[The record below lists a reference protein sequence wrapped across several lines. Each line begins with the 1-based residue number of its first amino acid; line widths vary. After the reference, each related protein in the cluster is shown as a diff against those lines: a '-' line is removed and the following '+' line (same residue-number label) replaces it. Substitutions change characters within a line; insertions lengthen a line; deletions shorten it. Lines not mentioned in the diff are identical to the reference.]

1 MRAAAATQHILARQP
16 PETDRDITM
25 DPIDRP
31 RSEPDKTPQ
40 PESSSK
46 RNDGNTVRNYSLR
59 RLHSVFAAEQM
70 DLMSE
75 LPQTFGGLEQIPFSS
90 TVTIQALM
98 NEGDLH
104 QVFLTSIAPGN
115 SSHQRMSFLKSP
127 EASTPSHSCRRR
139 RVLRSSQCANLRS
152 QAVSF

>member
-1 MRAAAATQHILARQP
+1 MIAANSLPKSPLRAADASQSPEKTAVRTAAATQHILTRQP

-46 RNDGNTVRNYSLR
+46 RNDGNTVRNHALR
-59 RLHSVFAAEQM
+59 RRHSVFAAEQM

-104 QVFLTSIAPGN
+104 QVFLTSMP
-115 SSHQRMSFLKSP
+115 R
-127 EASTPSHSCRRR
+127 E
-139 RVLRSSQCANLRS
+139 NLRTS
-152 QAVSF
+152 A